1 MTKEKKPYTTYTK
14 DLKLEAIRL
23 METSDRPATEIA
35 MELDFRSR
43 FHTISRTPTYSI
55 SLPISPQHFTDTH
68 RL

>member
-43 FHTISRTPTYSI
+43 FHGHPPTAFHYRFHHSISRTPI
-55 SLPISPQHFTDTH
+55 DCN
-68 RL
+68 